1 MAQRSRCNGWPYF
14 TFPACSWCRLQ
25 FRYRMIPRARKQFL
39 FHLQSH
45 LHSRLREASAPAKT
59 IVNHPNFV
67 LKKLSKLRSAGLLL
81 LLGILLCIPLIR
93 SIEQPLNR
101 QDYTRGIWTR
111 GPKCCTTSRP
121 VQVRTPVH
129 QFWRVVQ
136 ITTPPKL
143 LFCLVDFV
151 FAACRPSNAETDAV
165 HNPLFANQRLK
176 KLFSAG
182 CHNALISWQ
191 RISLAWLESPFWLKT
206 HHYMDPSIRITTKS
220 NAGRITQQE
229 YHLRQQS
236 VTSFSKQRAMER

>member
-1 MAQRSRCNGWPYF
+1 M
-14 TFPACSWCRLQ
+14 
-25 FRYRMIPRARKQFL
+25 
-39 FHLQSH
+39 
-45 LHSRLREASAPAKT
+45 HSFNS
-59 IVNHPNFV
+59 VN
-67 LKKLSKLRSAGLLL
+67 
-81 LLGILLCIPLIR
+81 
-93 SIEQPLNR
+93 
-101 QDYTRGIWTR
+101 W
-111 GPKCCTTSRP
+111 TTSKQARLHKRNMNAGSEMLHNFQTSTSSYTGSS
-121 VQVRTPVH
+121 VLTCCANYY
-129 QFWRVVQ
+129 
-136 ITTPPKL
+136 PPKL
-143 LFCLVDFV
+143 LFCPVDFV